1 MATSPSVIF
10 LMQLIILDNMFNKYK
25 FSAVLFAIS
34 GDLMIVFNNN
44 INIKNENFYLGFFF
58 ILTCCFTIC
67 LYKILLSK
75 YLIKNAE
82 TLKLFLGIMGL
93 I

>member
-44 INIKNENFYLGFFF
+44 INIKNENF
-58 ILTCCFTIC
+58 
-67 LYKILLSK
+67 
-75 YLIKNAE
+75 
-82 TLKLFLGIMGL
+82 
-93 I
+93 